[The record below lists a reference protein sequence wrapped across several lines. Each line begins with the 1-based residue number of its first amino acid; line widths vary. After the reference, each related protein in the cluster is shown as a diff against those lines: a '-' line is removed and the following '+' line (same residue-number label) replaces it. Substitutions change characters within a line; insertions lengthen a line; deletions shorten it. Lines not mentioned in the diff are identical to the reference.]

1 MATRT
6 RYEVLP
12 TTPEE
17 RKATGH
23 RWKFTRN
30 SQIMATHKN
39 QADAITDAKIV
50 ANAAWETQGSRG
62 ELKIKG
68 RNGVIRDSRTYG
80 ADPVGTKG

>member
-12 TTPEE
+12 TTPTE
-17 RKATGH
+17 RQATGD
-23 RWKFTRN
+23 RWKFTVDGKIR
-30 SQIMATHKN
+30 ATHRNK
-39 QADAITDAKIV
+39 ADAVQDAKTV
-50 ANAAWETQGSRG
+50 ANAEWETNGTLG

-68 RNGVIRDSRTYG
+68 RNGLIQDSRTYG

>member
-1 MATRT
+1 MQTRT

-12 TTPEE
+12 TTAEE
-17 RKATGH
+17 RQTTGH

-30 SQIMATHKN
+30 SETLATFKT
-39 QADAITDAKIV
+39 QQKAIDHAKLV
-50 ANAAWETQGSRG
+50 AKAAWKGQGSRG

-68 RNGVIRDSRTYG
+68 RDGTIKDSRTYG